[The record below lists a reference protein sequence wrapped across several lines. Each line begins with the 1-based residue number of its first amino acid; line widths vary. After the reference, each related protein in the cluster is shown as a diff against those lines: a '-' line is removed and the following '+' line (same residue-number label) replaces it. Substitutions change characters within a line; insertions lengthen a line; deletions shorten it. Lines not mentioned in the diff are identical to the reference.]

1 LRATELSYM
10 LSPITKSFVSSAIT
24 IPPAEAWE
32 KIPAVE
38 TEQSDDMKP
47 LIGTLSTEERFADL
61 G

>member
-1 LRATELSYM
+1 M